1 MAATIKEVSKL
12 AGASVAAVSATLNG
26 TRSKNIRVGQ
36 ETRDRIY
43 AAAAQLGYLSN
54 PVARSLATGKSKVIG
69 VMLPY
74 AEAFTDHNPFC
85 AQVTNG
91 ILEEVVR
98 RHYNLMLY
106 TGALMNGSQ
115 AALTVDSRVD
125 GIVLVMPQVD
135 SPVFLKCE
143 SRRIPYV
150 SILRPELPGTWTVNS
165 DDFEGGRLATEHL
178 IRMGHRRI
186 AHFSGDD
193 FVSTSKPRLR
203 GYRHAMDEAGLSSD
217 PSLVVKASFDW
228 KAGYLAAKALL
239 DMPAARRPSAIFAA
253 NDLCAEGAM
262 RAFRECGASVPDDF
276 AVVGYD
282 DTWFATMTQP
292 ALTSVRMPIAEM
304 GAMAVQMLVDRVE
317 GRDVV
322 NPHPVLPVSLTVR
335 ASCGATGYA
344 PAASMDPHNL
354 QFINEDK
361 SHV

>member
-1 MAATIKEVSKL
+1 M
-12 AGASVAAVSATLNG
+12 AAVSAALNG

-36 ETRDRIY
+36 ETRERIY
-43 AAAAQLGYLSN
+43 AAASQLGYLSN

-106 TGALMNGSQ
+106 TGALMKGSQ

-125 GIVLVMPQVD
+125 GIVLVMPPVD

-150 SILRPELPGTWTVNS
+150 SILRPELSGTWTVNS
-165 DDFEGGRLATEHL
+165 DDFEGGRLATQHL
-178 IRMGHRRI
+178 IQLGHKRI

-193 FVSTSKPRLR
+193 SVTTSKPRLL
-203 GYRHAMDEAGLSSD
+203 GYKHAMEAAGLSSD

-228 KAGYLAAKALL
+228 RAGYQAAKSILE
-239 DMPAARRPSAIFAA
+239 MPAARRPSAIFAA
-253 NDLCAEGAM
+253 NDLCAEGVM
-262 RAFRECGASVPDDF
+262 RALRECGARVPDDF

-282 DTWFATMTQP
+282 DTWFSTMTQP
-292 ALTSVRMPIAEM
+292 ALTSVRMPISEM

-317 GRDVV
+317 GREVA

-335 ASCGATGYA
+335 ASCGTPGYV
-344 PAASMDPHNL
+344 PPPNMDPHTQ
-354 QFINEDK
+354 QFIKEDK